1 MTATADAKPP
11 ADAGLFSQGRRD
23 WSTWPAYEAAVLGF
37 RNYWYPIDW
46 SAGIGSRPK
55 QVTVLGEKVMLIRE
69 QGVVRALNDRC
80 PHRGVP
86 LSHPMSSQEFKG
98 TWSCC
103 YHGWTF
109 DLETGV
115 LVAAI
120 TDGPD
125 SPICGK
131 VAVRTYPVEERL
143 GLVWIYVGD
152 QDPPP
157 PVEADIPAELL
168 QPGVEVQGR
177 VSHRDGNW
185 RFAAENGFDD
195 GHAKYLHRKTLW
207 TLRRLMPAWTRIHVE
222 SDEEGWITRKADE
235 VHYETDYPGLGTWPR
250 RPPWRTRGRGG
261 ARTSIR
267 LPAMLRVKYDKWA
280 HYEWYVGCQA
290 DSHTYIQ
297 LVAQQGGP
305 AKRLVFRLYYWLWV
319 RWIFHGLFND
329 EDKLMVDVM
338 DAPPERLYRP
348 DISLTEWRK
357 KAEAARGRPQGLDD
371 PRVAATRRNI
381 GGAPAEPAEA

>member
-1 MTATADAKPP
+1 MTTTATTTAARPK
-11 ADAGLFSQGRRD
+11 AETGLRSQGRLD
-23 WSTWPAYEAAVLGF
+23 WATWPKYEAAVLGF
-37 RNYWYPIDW
+37 REYWYPVTW
-46 SAGIGSRPK
+46 SRKVGKKPI
-55 QVTVLGEKVMLIRE
+55 QVTVLGEQIMLIRE
-69 QGVVRALNDRC
+69 KGVVRALHDRC

-86 LSHPMSSQEFKG
+86 LSHEMASQEFPG
-98 TWSCC
+98 TWTCC

-109 DLETGV
+109 DLKTGV

-152 QDPPP
+152 NPPP
-157 PVEADIPAELL
+157 PVEADMPSELI
-168 QPGVEVQGR
+168 QPNTAVLGR
-177 VSHRDGNW
+177 ITIRPGNW
-185 RFAAENGFDD
+185 RFGAENGFDD
-195 GHAKYLHRKTLW
+195 GHAKFLHRKSLW
-207 TLRRLMPAWTRIHVE
+207 VLRRLMPAWTRIHVA
-222 SDEEGWITRKADE
+222 DIGEGWITRVADE
-235 VHYETDYPGLGTWPR
+235 VHFETDYPGLGRWPR
-250 RPPWRTRGRGG
+250 VPPWKSRGRGG

-267 LPAMLRVKYDKWA
+267 LPAMLRVEYAKWT
-280 HYEWYVGCQA
+280 HFEWWVGRQPDEHIYV
-290 DSHTYIQ
+290 Q

-305 AKRLVFRLYYWLWV
+305 LRRLLFRLYYWLWV

-329 EDKLMVDVM
+329 EDRLMVDVM

-357 KAEAARGRPQGLDD
+357 QCEQNARGRPQTPEDL
-371 PRVAATRRNI
+371 RVAGSRQSV
-381 GGAPAEPAEA
+381 GGIPA